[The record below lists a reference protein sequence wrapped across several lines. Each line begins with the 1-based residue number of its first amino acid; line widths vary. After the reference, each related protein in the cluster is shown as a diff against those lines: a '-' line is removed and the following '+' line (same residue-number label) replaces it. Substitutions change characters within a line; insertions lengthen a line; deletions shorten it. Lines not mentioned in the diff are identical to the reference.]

1 MMRVSLH
8 RYRLA
13 AVNIGRLGLLAGSLL
28 ACGCG
33 YTNES
38 LHSQTIRTVYVEM
51 FQSREFRRGIEFELT
66 EALRKE
72 LNVSTPYTNAPP
84 EKADTI
90 LSGEVLEWREASLG
104 WDPITIQPR
113 ETAATLII
121 RYRWKDV
128 RTGRLLRDRPRFVS
142 TVTYVRPAGETVAEG
157 RFDAVSK
164 MARDIVSDMEENW

>member
-1 MMRVSLH
+1 MPRPRSPL
-8 RYRLA
+8 RATL
-13 AVNIGRLGLLAGSLL
+13 NDIGRLGLLAGTLL

-33 YTNES
+33 YSNDS
-38 LHSQTIRTVYVEM
+38 LHPKTVQTVYVEM

-72 LNVSTPYTNAPP
+72 LNVSSPYTNAPP

-104 WDPITIQPR
+104 WDPIAIRPR

-128 RTGRLLRDRPRFVS
+128 RTGKLLRDRPRFVT
-142 TVTYVRPAGETVAEG
+142 TVTYVRPAGETVAGG
-157 RFDAVSK
+157 RLNAVSQ
-164 MARDIVSDMEENW
+164 MARNIVGDMENDW

>member
-1 MMRVSLH
+1 MS
-8 RYRLA
+8 RLRCPLRA
-13 AVNIGRLGLLAGSLL
+13 TLTDIGRLALLAGTLL
-28 ACGCG
+28 AFGCG
-33 YTNES
+33 YSNDS
-38 LHSQTIRTVYVEM
+38 LHPKTVQTVYVEM

-72 LNVSTPYTNAPP
+72 LNVSSPYTNAPP

-104 WDPITIQPR
+104 WDPIAIRPR

-128 RTGRLLRDRPRFVS
+128 RTGKLLRDRPRFVT
-142 TVTYVRPAGETVAEG
+142 TVTYVRPAGETVASG
-157 RFDAVSK
+157 RLDAVSQ
-164 MARDIVSDMEENW
+164 MARNIVGDMENDW